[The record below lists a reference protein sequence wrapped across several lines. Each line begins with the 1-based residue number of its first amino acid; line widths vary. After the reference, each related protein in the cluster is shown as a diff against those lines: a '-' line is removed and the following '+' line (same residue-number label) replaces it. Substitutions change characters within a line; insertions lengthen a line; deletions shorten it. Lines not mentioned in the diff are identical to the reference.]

1 MDVIFGVPARDGTIK
16 IQLEDDK
23 IPALKS
29 QLDDAFAKENGT
41 ILWVTDKDGREFG
54 IPTEKIAFVEFASGE
69 KAERRVGFNSGD

>member
-16 IQLEDDK
+16 IQLEDDQ

-41 ILWVTDKDGREFG
+41 ILWVTDKDGVEYG
-54 IPTEKIAFVEFASGE
+54 IPTEKIAFVEFAGA
-69 KAERRVGFNSGD
+69 KAAQRRVGFSSE